1 MQEDPG
7 GMNLGEEYKGV
18 LGENCNGL
26 LQKLVRPR
34 DNGGAGGSKQLH
46 PRPERWSSQMYRQ
59 MELDICE
66 TFWGPCEEEEIWV
79 Q

>member
-7 GMNLGEEYKGV
+7 GMNLGEEYKVFWG
-18 LGENCNGL
+18 NCSGL

-34 DNGGAGGSKQLH
+34 DNGGAGGRKQLH